1 MVPTPRL
8 MSRNCGKLVPT
19 NVTGTGQP
27 STVSATER
35 SICSAYA
42 SPSAPEISPS
52 RFVSIQSNTLEARAA
67 PAVRSIS
74 RSTCSMSIDRRVAW
88 RYSSNRCALA
98 GDIHPIGARWLEG
111 RLPARRTGRRA
122 AGKVFAG
129 SWSDKFR
136 AVIVGWV
143 AVDGVDVI
151 EVALLRCIL
160 NDYRRPLDAVIRQA
174 SVLRGSAPGEIRFRQ
189 VGLDFR
195 HLCRCRLVVEDADPL
210 MHHVEQ
216 QSLLTRVQF
225 RGGDAL
231 RLDHFSVG
239 SGTQH
244 QIGHLIVEDRALL
257 LPRIERTDER
267 KTLVVFT
274 AKRPNGLAVQGVL
287 RRLSRRQAGGH
298 HAVGADNRDVDG
310 KMMPAKLNHP
320 RLGRRR
326 GSEERHIVLIESEP
340 NASANPAG
348 TPASLSAT
356 GPSAAGILQHLVT
369 VHDVGD
375 LLVALTAQGR
385 GDQRKG
391 RLALPRRHVAEA
403 QAISLK
409 DSGGKVGPAS
419 PLGAVEAE
427 RASGPLRRA
436 EGRKERVSRL
446 DHLPCY
452 GSVRR
457 GRGRRR

>member
-1 MVPTPRL
+1 MASGAGGGNFRGCPQPDGPHTEAHVA
-8 MSRNCGKLVPT
+8 KL
-19 NVTGTGQP
+19 
-27 STVSATER
+27 R
-35 SICSAYA
+35 
-42 SPSAPEISPS
+42 
-52 RFVSIQSNTLEARAA
+52 EAGPNQRDGYRAA
-67 PAVRSIS
+67 VDRQCNRTEHLQRVCFTLRAGNLTVAVRINPVKHAGGKSS
-74 RSTCSMSIDRRVAW
+74 AGREVNLQIDMLDV
-88 RYSSNRCALA
+88 Y
-98 GDIHPIGARWLEG
+98 
-111 RLPARRTGRRA
+111 
-122 AGKVFAG
+122 
-129 SWSDKFR
+129 
-136 AVIVGWV
+136 
-143 AVDGVDVI
+143 GVDVI

-174 SVLRGSAPGEIRFRQ
+174 SVLRGAAPGEIRFRQ

-195 HLCRCRLVVEDADPL
+195 HLCRYRLVVEDADPL

-326 GSEERHIVLIESEP
+326 GSEERHIVLIKSEP
-340 NASANPAG
+340 NDYASPAG

-436 EGRKERVSRL
+436 EGRKERASRL